1 MAISESFLIYSFFL
15 YVRGCRVEFAKTI
28 AERVLVKV
36 NRNTGLLGIEF
47 SQRNTVEMNSIV
59 DGTWQPNIGEA
70 EPFQEDR
77 QCN

>member
-1 MAISESFLIYSFFL
+1 MAILESFLIYSCFL

-28 AERVLVKV
+28 AERALVKV

-59 DGTWQPNIGEA
+59 DGTWQPNIREA
-70 EPFQEDR
+70 ELVQEDR